1 MSVTYNWRCKV
12 CDLVNEPQNHH
23 CAICGAARVLTPL
36 QAEILSR
43 THYGLPQDE
52 AMLKEQA
59 LNERIEKMHP
69 LAEFI
74 AAFGV
79 MGFIH
84 GVILFKVAMTL
95 VAHLW
100 GLGLIACSWL
110 VLYLSKLLDAALNNG
125 GTVQDNREK
134 ILQEKE

>member
-1 MSVTYNWRCKV
+1 
-12 CDLVNEPQNHH
+12 
-23 CAICGAARVLTPL
+23 
-36 QAEILSR
+36 
-43 THYGLPQDE
+43 
-52 AMLKEQA
+52 MLKEQA
-59 LNERIEKMHP
+59 LNERLETMHP
-69 LAEFI
+69 LAELI

-79 MGFIH
+79 MGFVF